1 MARRRFFVGEIR
13 NGAAEIAGED
23 AKHLTRVLRVE
34 PGQRYEISDNRSVW
48 LAEIEL
54 ARKER
59 VSFRLLERIAERPA
73 AVRMTLLAA
82 LVKFDHFEWMIEK
95 ATELGAETIVPV
107 VAERSERG
115 LDRAAEKRR
124 DRWLRIALESSQQS
138 RRDRLPAVENPSTL
152 DAALALPAGIRF
164 ALDEH
169 ESSPALLRVVPSVR
183 EPTDTVALLTGP
195 EGGWTDGERSR
206 FLAAGWT
213 AVSLGPR
220 ILRAETAAIA
230 GLAIISAVWQAG
242 ARLK

>member
-1 MARRRFFVGEIR
+1 MARRRFFVDEIR

-59 VSFRLLERIAERPA
+59 VSFRVLERIPERPSP
-73 AVRMTLLAA
+73 VHVNLLAA

-95 ATELGAETIVPV
+95 ATELGVETIVPV

-115 LDRAAEKRR
+115 LDRAAGKRK

-138 RRDRLPAVENPSTL
+138 RRDRLPGIETPVPL
-152 DAALALPAGIRF
+152 DSALERAAGNRF
-164 ALDEH
+164 ALDERD
-169 ESSPALLRVVPSVR
+169 SNPPLLCVVPPVR
-183 EPTDTVALLTGP
+183 NPTDTVALLVGP
-195 EGGWTDGERSR
+195 EGGWTDGERAR

-220 ILRAETAAIA
+220 ILRAETAAVA

-242 ARLK
+242 PPG